1 MAARAASRH
10 APPSPPPGTRAQP
23 PTAGLVAVALGAVYV
38 LWGSTYL
45 GIRVA
50 LDAIPPYTL
59 GAIRFLIAGP
69 LMYAIVVRVS
79 RPATRPTARQWAA
92 QALVGVL
99 LLGVGNGGVI
109 LAEQHIPSGL
119 AALLVATVPLW
130 MALMGGV
137 FLGEPF
143 SRRAVVSVTL
153 GFAGVVLLIRP
164 GGAASV
170 PVLLAVLISP
180 FTWSL
185 GSLYARRAPRPDN
198 PLLGAGMQMSAAG
211 VVFAVAALIAGEPW
225 GNGGIH
231 PTAHAVLGLAYLI
244 AFGSLVGYTA
254 YAWLLQVAPV
264 SLVSTYA
271 YVNPLVAVLL
281 GAVFLGEA
289 ISARV
294 LVGGGI
300 IAVAVALLLSAGG
313 SQRARVPAEPA
324 RAPAQPERMACAG
337 GELSPPPVPRR

>member
-1 MAARAASRH
+1 M
-10 APPSPPPGTRAQP
+10 
-23 PTAGLVAVALGAVYV
+23 

-45 GIRVA
+45 GIRVT

-69 LMYAIVVRVS
+69 LMFAVAIRVS
-79 RPATRPTARQWAA
+79 RPARWPTARTWAA
-92 QALVGVL
+92 QAVVGVL

-109 LAEQHIPSGL
+109 LAEEHIPSGL

-130 MALMGGV
+130 MALIGGV
-137 FLGEPF
+137 FLSEPF
-143 SRRAVVSVTL
+143 SRRAVVSVAV
-153 GFAGVVLLIRP
+153 GFAGVALLIRP
-164 GGAASV
+164 GGAASL
-170 PVLLAVLISP
+170 PVMLAVLISP

-198 PLLGAGMQMSAAG
+198 PLLGAGMQMAAAG
-211 VVFAVAALIAGEPW
+211 VVFAVAALVAGEPW

-231 PTAHAVLGLAYLI
+231 PTAHALLGLAYLI
-244 AFGSLVGYTA
+244 VFGSLVGYTA
-254 YAWLLQVAPV
+254 YAWLLQVVPV

-289 ISARV
+289 VTARV

-300 IAVAVALLLSAGG
+300 VAAAVALLLSAGG
-313 SQRARVPAEPA
+313 AGRGRVSAETVG
-324 RAPAQPERMACAG
+324 APAQLPGRLACADE
-337 GELSPPPVPRR
+337 ELSPQPAPGR